1 MVEHLDA
8 NKDVQNIDLMILAD
22 FCRNCLAKWYSAA
35 ASEQGADID
44 YDTKQDRHINVE
56 TKFIFTLLS
65 QLMLASLCLACVKYT
80 KFN

>member
-1 MVEHLDA
+1 MSLTIKA
-8 NKDVQNIDLMILAD
+8 SRTRK
-22 FCRNCLAKWYSAA
+22 RTAA
-35 ASEQGADID
+35 LGVSIT
-44 YDTKQDRHINVE
+44 TKQDRHINVE